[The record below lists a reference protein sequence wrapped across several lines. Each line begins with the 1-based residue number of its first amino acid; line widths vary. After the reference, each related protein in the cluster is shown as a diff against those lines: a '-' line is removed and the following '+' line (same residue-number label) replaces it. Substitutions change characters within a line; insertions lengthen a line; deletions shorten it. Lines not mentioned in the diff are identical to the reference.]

1 MTRAPSNRTAV
12 CAEVSTAG
20 NAKTAPRRT
29 LDKLARTVSA
39 YIITLQGLDD
49 PVWYL
54 NAIGGTVRP
63 TARHSIFLILLVLL
77 NQLSTPAWSQQNPA
91 SLQIVIVEGEGAL
104 NNIKQRVNR
113 DPIVQVEDEN
123 HKPIAGAAV
132 VFTLPNQGPGGTFE
146 NGSNT
151 LTTTTNNLG
160 QAVAR
165 GIRFN
170 NQVGSMQMRITAS
183 FGGQTATAVMTQTNL
198 IGASSGGG
206 GGGGSAT

>member
-1 MTRAPSNRTAV
+1 M
-12 CAEVSTAG
+12 
-20 NAKTAPRRT
+20 
-29 LDKLARTVSA
+29 
-39 YIITLQGLDD
+39 
-49 PVWYL
+49 
-54 NAIGGTVRP
+54 RP
-63 TARHSIFLILLVLL
+63 TARHSILLILLVLL
-77 NQLSTPAWSQQNPA
+77 NQLDTPAWSQQNPA

-146 NGSNT
+146 NGTNT
-151 LTTTTNNLG
+151 LTTTTNNQG

-170 NQVGSMQMRITAS
+170 NQVGSMQMRVTAS
-183 FGGQTATAVMTQTNL
+183 FGGQTATAVITQTNL
-198 IGASSGGG
+198 LGTSGGG
-206 GGGGSAT
+206 GAGGFGAKWLIVLGVAGAVAAGVIVATHGSGSSTSPAPTVPTVTITPGTPTVGAPQ

>member
-1 MTRAPSNRTAV
+1 M
-12 CAEVSTAG
+12 
-20 NAKTAPRRT
+20 
-29 LDKLARTVSA
+29 
-39 YIITLQGLDD
+39 
-49 PVWYL
+49 
-54 NAIGGTVRP
+54 AIGGTMRP
-63 TARHSIFLILLVLL
+63 NARHSIFLIFLVLL
-77 NQLSTPAWSQQNPA
+77 NLLGTPSWSQQAPT
-91 SLQIVIVEGEGAL
+91 SLQIVIVEGEGSL

-123 HKPIAGAAV
+123 HRPIPGAAV

-151 LTTTTNNLG
+151 LTTTTNNMG

-198 IGASSGGG
+198 LGTSGGG
-206 GGGGSAT
+206 GLGSATKWL

>member
-1 MTRAPSNRTAV
+1 M
-12 CAEVSTAG
+12 
-20 NAKTAPRRT
+20 
-29 LDKLARTVSA
+29 
-39 YIITLQGLDD
+39 
-49 PVWYL
+49 
-54 NAIGGTVRP
+54 RP

-77 NQLSTPAWSQQNPA
+77 NQLGTPGWSQQNPA

-123 HKPIAGAAV
+123 HKPVAGAAV

-146 NGSNT
+146 NGTNT
-151 LTTTTNNLG
+151 LTTTTNNQG

-170 NQVGSMQMRITAS
+170 NQVGSMEMRVTAS
-183 FGGQTATAVMTQTNL
+183 FGGQTATAVITQTNL
-198 IGASSGGG
+198 LGTSGGG
-206 GGGGSAT
+206 GGGFGAKWLIVLGVAGAVAAGVIVATHGSGSSSTPTAPVPTVTITPGTPTVGAPQ

>member
-1 MTRAPSNRTAV
+1 M
-12 CAEVSTAG
+12 
-20 NAKTAPRRT
+20 
-29 LDKLARTVSA
+29 
-39 YIITLQGLDD
+39 
-49 PVWYL
+49 
-54 NAIGGTVRP
+54 RP

-77 NQLSTPAWSQQNPA
+77 NLLGTPGWSQQGPA

-132 VFTLPNQGPGGTFE
+132 VFALPNQGPGGTFE
-146 NGSNT
+146 NGTNT
-151 LTTTTNNLG
+151 LTTTTNNQG

-165 GIRFN
+165 GIRYN

-183 FGGQTATAVMTQTNL
+183 FGGLTATAVMTQTNL
-198 IGASSGGG
+198 LGTSSGG
-206 GGGGSAT
+206 GGGGSATKWLIILGIAGAVAAGVIVATQGGGSSPTPPPVPTVTITPGTPTVGAPQ

>member
-1 MTRAPSNRTAV
+1 M
-12 CAEVSTAG
+12 
-20 NAKTAPRRT
+20 
-29 LDKLARTVSA
+29 
-39 YIITLQGLDD
+39 
-49 PVWYL
+49 
-54 NAIGGTVRP
+54 RP

-77 NQLSTPAWSQQNPA
+77 NQLGTPAWSQQNPA

-146 NGSNT
+146 NGTNT
-151 LTTTTNNLG
+151 LTTTTNNQG

-170 NQVGSMQMRITAS
+170 NQVGGMEMRVTAS
-183 FGGQTATAVMTQTNL
+183 FGGQTATAVITQTNL
-198 IGASSGGG
+198 LGTSGGG
-206 GGGGSAT
+206 GGGGGSGLKWLIIVGVAGAVAAGVIVATHGGGSSTPSVAPVPTVTITPGTPTVGAPQ